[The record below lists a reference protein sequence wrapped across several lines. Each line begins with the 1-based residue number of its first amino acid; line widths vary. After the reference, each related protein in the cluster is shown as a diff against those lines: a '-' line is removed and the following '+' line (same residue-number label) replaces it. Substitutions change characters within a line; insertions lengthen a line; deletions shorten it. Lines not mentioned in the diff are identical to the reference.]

1 MLPYGRQLIEEDD
14 IAAVTAVL
22 RSDYLTT
29 GPVVERFEQ
38 ALAARVGAARAVSC
52 SSGTAALHLTA
63 MALDLGPDD
72 CAVVPAMTFM
82 GAANVVRLTG
92 AEVVFA
98 DVDAD
103 TGLMRPDDLEQAL
116 KRARPRRVRAAY
128 PVHLNGQTADVPALA
143 KIAAKHGLA
152 IVEDAAHAIGTVTED
167 NGQPVPVG
175 SGRHSAMTIFSF
187 HPVKTITA
195 GEGGAVT
202 TNDAVL
208 AEKLSRLRNH
218 GITRQADDFIDRGA
232 AFDSKGQPNPW
243 YHEMHQPGLNY
254 RASDIQCALV
264 LNQLKKIDRFIARR
278 RALAR
283 RYDAGLARLAP
294 FVRPV
299 ARVPGCDPS
308 LHLYAVL
315 IDFKAL
321 GIERAEVMRRLK
333 SAGIGTQVHY
343 IPVHRQPY
351 YRSRYP
357 DVSLPGADA
366 YYARVLS
373 LPLYVGMQDSDVDRV
388 VEALTNLVGA
398 S

>member
-1 MLPYGRQLIEEDD
+1 
-14 IAAVTAVL
+14 
-22 RSDYLTT
+22 
-29 GPVVERFEQ
+29 
-38 ALAARVGAARAVSC
+38 
-52 SSGTAALHLTA
+52 
-63 MALDLGPDD
+63 
-72 CAVVPAMTFM
+72 
-82 GAANVVRLTG
+82 
-92 AEVVFA
+92 
-98 DVDAD
+98 
-103 TGLMRPDDLEQAL
+103 
-116 KRARPRRVRAAY
+116 
-128 PVHLNGQTADVPALA
+128 
-143 KIAAKHGLA
+143 
-152 IVEDAAHAIGTVTED
+152 
-167 NGQPVPVG
+167 
-175 SGRHSAMTIFSF
+175 MTIFSF

-218 GITRQADDFIDRGA
+218 GITRQADDFIDRAA
-232 AFDSKGQPNPW
+232 AFDSKGEPNPW

-254 RASDIQCALV
+254 RASDIHCALV

-315 IDFKAL
+315 IDFKTL
-321 GIERAEVMRRLK
+321 GIERAEVMRRLR
-333 SAGIGTQVHY
+333 SAGVGTQVHY

-357 DVSLPGADA
+357 NVSLPGADA
-366 YYARVLS
+366 YYARQLS
-373 LPLYVGMQDSDVDRV
+373 LPLYAGMEDRDVDLV
-388 VEALTNLVGA
+388 VEALASIVEGA
-398 S
+398 